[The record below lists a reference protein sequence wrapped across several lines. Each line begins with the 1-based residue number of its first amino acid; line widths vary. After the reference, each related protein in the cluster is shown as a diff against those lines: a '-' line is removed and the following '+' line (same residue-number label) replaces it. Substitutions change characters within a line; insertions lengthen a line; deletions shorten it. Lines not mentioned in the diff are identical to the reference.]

1 MNTPITLH
9 VRSTLVLALCTLLT
23 ACAGPTEDSQEAANR
38 TSQADEVSTPGSRP
52 AGVMAQELT
61 AMAGTAL
68 SPVVTE
74 SGFITLSVDGTGT
87 NNASSTV
94 EVLKPAGA
102 TVRKAFLASASTGFS
117 GRKLVNGDVRI
128 DGQAVTWT
136 SSLANSISSWNHWA
150 DVTTLVKNKLNAAP
164 AGRVS
169 FTISEVS
176 PSGID
181 GEVLA
186 VIFDNPAETTTN
198 TVVLLFGAQN
208 IAGDTFQIG
217 LAEPINKAD
226 PNLKL
231 DLSLGISYGYQTGST
246 SEGQRSIIK
255 VNNTTMTQLAGGQDD
270 GESSNGAL
278 ITVGG
283 LDDTN
288 ANPNA
293 NSTGP
298 GPRGDDELY
307 DLRPFVNTGA
317 TQITV
322 FTQNPSND
330 DNIFFGALYLASA
343 AAVVGEGIVLGPTD
357 ATVFVGQNH
366 TVTATLQDDLGR
378 PLANRTVTFKVTTGP
393 SAGRTATATSN
404 SLGKATFTYSAASA
418 GTDELQA
425 SFVKSTGQTATSNVA
440 RVKWLQANQAPV
452 ALCQNLVLNAD
463 ATCGASGS
471 INAGSFD
478 PDGDAITCTQSQ
490 STFGLGT
497 ATNVVLSCTD
507 ASGLTSS
514 CTANVTVVDN
524 TDPVISSCPADVTA
538 ECTNYS
544 ANVSLSYPAAS
555 DNCGGVTYGTLPNQF
570 PLGSNVVTHSAYD
583 MQGNSASCT
592 STVTVQDTLAPAIS
606 LNGGAA
612 LSVTCSR
619 TAAFEDPG
627 ATGTDQ
633 CEGSVSVS
641 VSGSVDM
648 TRVGNYNLL
657 YTAVDS
663 AGRSTTVARVVTVVE
678 GPDCTAGHEA
688 GWVLTGSMWADR
700 LLHTATLLPN
710 GKVLVAGAFN
720 RSTELYDVASGTF
733 SRTGDTRVARRYHV
747 MEQLADGKVLI
758 AGGAQSPMGPV
769 SAEVYDSA
777 TGVWTATGHM
787 VTPRGHAAS
796 VRLSNGKVLVMG
808 GVDATGSILS
818 SSELYDPATGTWSL
832 SGFLSQARKNHTA
845 TLLAD
850 GRVLVT
856 GGTVVS
862 SSSLLTSAEV
872 YDPATG
878 AWTTVGS
885 MATPRTFHTA
895 TLLPNGKVLV
905 AGGGDADFARSAS
918 VELFDPATGAFTSTA
933 SMAGAR
939 RQHTATL
946 LNNGLVL
953 VSGGVHQM
961 TGIHYASELYN
972 PATGTWMNTA
982 SMNVDRYAHTAT
994 LLQDGRVLAVGG
1006 ASNHSQKSAE
1016 LYTFVR

>member
-1 MNTPITLH
+1 MKFD

-23 ACAGPTEDSQEAANR
+23 ACAGPSEDSQEAANR
-38 TSQADEVSTPGSRP
+38 TAQSDEAATPGTRP

-87 NNASSTV
+87 NAATGTV
-94 EVLKPAGA
+94 EVQKPTSA
-102 TVRKAFLASASTGFS
+102 TVRKAFLAAASTGVS
-117 GRKLVNGDVRI
+117 GRKLANGDVRI

-136 SSLANSISSWNHWA
+136 NSIASSISSWNHWA
-150 DVTTLVKNKLNAAP
+150 DVTALVKNKLNAAP

-169 FTISEVS
+169 FSITEVNS
-176 PSGID
+176 YSID

-208 IAGDTFQIG
+208 ITGDTFQIG
-217 LAEPINKAD
+217 LAEPLNKAD

-231 DLSLGISYGYQTGST
+231 DLSLGISYGYQTGSP
-246 SEGQRSIIK
+246 SEGQLSHIN
-255 VNNTTMTQLAGGQDD
+255 VNNTRMTSMAGGQDD
-270 GESSNGAL
+270 GKDENGAL
-278 ITVGG
+278 LTVGG

-288 ANPNA
+288 ANPSPNA
-293 NSTGP
+293 TGP

-307 DLRPFVNTGA
+307 DLRPFVSNGA
-317 TQITV
+317 TRITV

-343 AAVVGEGIVLGPTD
+343 AAVVGEGLVLGPTE
-357 ATVFVGQNH
+357 ATQFIGQPH

-378 PLANRTVTFKVTTGP
+378 PLANRAVTFKVTSGP
-393 SAGRTATATSN
+393 HAGITLTSTSN
-404 SLGKATFTYSAASA
+404 AQGKATFSMTAGSGV
-418 GTDELQA
+418 GTDEIQA
-425 SFVKSTGQTATSNVA
+425 SFVKSNGQTATSNLA
-440 RVKWLQANQAPV
+440 RVKWVQQNQAPV
-452 ALCQNLVLNAD
+452 ALCQNLQIDAD
-463 ATCGASGS
+463 ATCGATAS

-478 PDGDAITCTQSQ
+478 PDGDAITCTQSAT
-490 STFGLGT
+490 SFGLGSH
-497 ATNVVLSCTD
+497 NVLLSCTD
-507 ASGLTSS
+507 SAGLNSS
-514 CTANVTVVDN
+514 CYGNVTVVDN
-524 TDPVISSCPADVTA
+524 SAPVISCPAAPAPA
-538 ECTNYS
+538 ECTNGG
-544 ANVSLSYPAAS
+544 AQVSLGNATAT
-555 DNCGGVTYGTLPNQF
+555 DNCGAPGVTNVPASF
-570 PLGSNVVTHSAYD
+570 PLGTHPVQYTAFDAS
-583 MQGNSASCT
+583 GNTASCT
-592 STVTVQDTLAPAIS
+592 TTVTVQDTLAPAIT
-606 LNGGAA
+606 LTGGAS
-612 LSVTCSR
+612 LSVTCSKS
-619 TAAFEDPG
+619 AVFVDPG
-627 ATGTDQ
+627 ASANDQ
-633 CEGSVSVS
+633 CQGSVGVS

-648 TRVGNYNLL
+648 KKAGNYNLY
-657 YTAVDS
+657 YTAADA
-663 AGRSTTVARVVTVVE
+663 AGRSTTVSRVVTVVE
-678 GPDCTAGHEA
+678 GPECSATHEA

-758 AGGAQSPMGPV
+758 AGGAQNPMGPV

-777 TGVWTATGHM
+777 TGVWTATGNM

-796 VRLSNGKVLVMG
+796 VRLDNGKVLVMG
-808 GVDATGSILS
+808 GVDAAGSVLS
-818 SSELYDPATGTWSL
+818 SAELYDPATGTWSL
-832 SGFLSQARKNHTA
+832 TGFLGQARKNHTA
-845 TLLAD
+845 TVLS
-850 GRVLVT
+850 GGKVLVT
-856 GGTVVS
+856 GGS
-862 SSSLLTSAEV
+862 NANSSLQTSAEV

-878 AWTTVGS
+878 AWSTVGS

-895 TLLPNGKVLV
+895 TLLKNGKVLV

-918 VELFDPATGAFTSTA
+918 AELFDPATGAFTTTA
-933 SMAGAR
+933 SLAGAR

-972 PATGTWMNTA
+972 PETGTWMNTA
-982 SMNVDRYAHTAT
+982 SMNVDRYAHTST
-994 LLQDGRVLAVGG
+994 LLKDGRVLAVGG

-1016 LYTFVR
+1016 LYTFVK

>member
-1 MNTPITLH
+1 
-9 VRSTLVLALCTLLT
+9 
-23 ACAGPTEDSQEAANR
+23 
-38 TSQADEVSTPGSRP
+38 
-52 AGVMAQELT
+52 MAQELT

-74 SGFITLSVDGTGT
+74 SGYITLSVDGTGT
-87 NNASSTV
+87 NNASGTV
-94 EVLKPAGA
+94 QVLKPTGA
-102 TVRKAFLASASTGFS
+102 TVRKAFLAAVSTGFS
-117 GRKLVNGDVRI
+117 GYKLSNTDVRI
-128 DGQAVTWT
+128 DGQTVTWT
-136 SSLANSISSWNHWA
+136 NSIASSTNSWNHWA
-150 DVTTLVKNKLNAAP
+150 DVTSLVKTKINSAP

-169 FTISEVS
+169 FSITETDTYSV
-176 PSGID
+176 D

-208 IAGDTFQIG
+208 IAGDTFQLR

-231 DLSLGISYGYQTGST
+231 DLSLGISYGYQTGAS
-246 SEGQRSIIK
+246 SETQRSIIN
-255 VNNTTMTQLAGGQDD
+255 VNNTRMTSMAGGQDD
-270 GESSNGAL
+270 GENNNGAL

-288 ANPNA
+288 TNPSPNA
-293 NSTGP
+293 TGP

-307 DLRPFVNTGA
+307 DLRPFVSNGA

-357 ATVFVGQNH
+357 GSGFVGQSH

-378 PLANRTVTFKVTTGP
+378 ALANRTVTFKVTAGPHAGKTG
-393 SAGRTATATSN
+393 TATSN
-404 SLGKATFTYSAASA
+404 AQGKATFTYTGSAA

-425 SFVKSTGQTATSNVA
+425 SFVKSSGQTATSNLA
-440 RVKWLQANQAPV
+440 RMKWTQQNQAPV
-452 ALCQNLVLNAD
+452 ALCQNLMLNAD
-463 ATCGASGS
+463 AACGASGS

-490 STFGLGT
+490 STFSLGSYNVTLNCSDAAGLK
-497 ATNVVLSCTD
+497 
-507 ASGLTSS
+507 SS
-514 CTANVTVVDN
+514 CSANVTVVDN
-524 TDPVISSCPADVTA
+524 TAPAISCPADPAPA
-538 ECTNYS
+538 ECTNGG
-544 ANVSLSYPAAS
+544 AQVSLGNATAT
-555 DNCGGVTYGTLPNQF
+555 DNCGTPGISSVPASF
-570 PLGSNVVTHSAYD
+570 PLGTHTVPFTAYD
-583 MQGNSASCT
+583 ASGNVSTCT
-592 STVTVQDTLAPAIS
+592 TTVTVADTQGPVIT
-606 LNGGAA
+606 LNGDAD
-612 LSVTCSR
+612 LSVKCSSS
-619 TAAFEDPG
+619 AVFVDPG
-627 ATGTDQ
+627 ASAVDQ
-633 CEGSVSVS
+633 CEGSVSVG
-641 VSGSVDM
+641 VSGSVDL
-648 TRVGNYNLL
+648 TTPGS
-657 YTAVDS
+657 YTLTYGAGDS
-663 AGRSTTVARVVTVVE
+663 AGRSSLAVRVVTVVE
-678 GPDCTAGHEA
+678 GPECSGGHEA
-688 GWVLTGSMWADR
+688 GWALTGSMWADR

-720 RSTELYDVASGTF
+720 RSTELYDVGSGTF

-747 MEQLADGKVLI
+747 MEQLADGRVLI
-758 AGGAQSPMGPV
+758 AGGAQNPMGPV

-777 TGVWTATGHM
+777 TGVWTATGNM

-796 VRLSNGKVLVMG
+796 VRLANGKVLVMG
-808 GVDATGSILS
+808 GVDAAGSVLS
-818 SSELYDPATGTWSL
+818 SSELYDPATGSWSL
-832 SGFLSQARKNHTA
+832 SGFLGQARRNHTA
-845 TLLAD
+845 TVLSN
-850 GRVLVT
+850 GKVLVT
-856 GGTVVS
+856 GGTSGS

-878 AWTTVGS
+878 SWSAVGN

-918 VELFDPATGAFTSTA
+918 AELFDPATGAFTSTA

-972 PATGTWMNTA
+972 PETGAWMSTA
-982 SMNVDRYAHTAT
+982 SMNVDRYAHTST
-994 LLQDGRVLAVGG
+994 LLPDGRVLAVGG

-1016 LYTFVR
+1016 LYTFVK